1 MTKPSETY
9 ENRHDVEEGC
19 IIFVDNRTKQKF
31 YKTRVAL
38 AGGGY
43 VYRSLKI
50 KNQSEAARKAYVI

>member
-43 VYRSLKI
+43 VYRSVK
-50 KNQSEAARKAYVI
+50 